1 MNRHRNIGRRVF
13 GLADIG
19 RIVKDHAVKSDMVR
33 VLKKKAKNS
42 ISINILKEHLSWEKE
57 HEVDARDFVGWCE
70 FDDEAYGKAVARKEA
85 RIQLLEE
92 LIRMKERD

>member
-1 MNRHRNIGRRVF
+1 MNRHREIGRRVF

-19 RIVKDHAVKSDMVR
+19 RIVKDHAVKSDVVR

-42 ISINILKEHLSWEKE
+42 ISINTLKEHLAWEKT
-57 HEVDARDFVGWCE
+57 HEVDVLAYDGWEE
-70 FDDEAYGKAVARKEA
+70 FDDVGYGKALAKKEA
-85 RIQLLEE
+85 RIELLEE

>member
-1 MNRHRNIGRRVF
+1 MDKKRKLKILGFSVS
-13 GLADIG
+13 DIG

-42 ISINILKEHLSWEKE
+42 ISINILKEHLAWEKE

-70 FDDEAYGKAVARKEA
+70 FDDEAYGKAIARKEA